1 MQTEVAT
8 VICDRKQLKKLITMS
23 DQFET
28 VKHAVYME
36 DIGDDSQPSLSGSS
50 SNWAVESFSN
60 VEKLGQQSPVPA
72 DLPKPGDV
80 AVIMYTSG
88 STGMPKVRLHCGYPG
103 RCPCFK
109 LLLVKSSI

>member
-1 MQTEVAT
+1 MT
-8 VICDRKQLKKLITMS
+8 IS
-23 DQFET
+23 DQCET

-36 DIGDDSQPSLSGSS
+36 EIGDDSQPSQPGSS

-72 DLPKPGDV
+72 DKPKPGDV

-103 RCPCFK
+103 RCLYFE
-109 LLLVKSSI
+109 VVAS

>member
-1 MQTEVAT
+1 
-8 VICDRKQLKKLITMS
+8 MS

-36 DIGDDSQPSLSGSS
+36 DIGDNPRPSLSGSS

-60 VEKLGQQSPVPA
+60 VEKLGQQNPIPA
-72 DLPKPGDV
+72 NMPKPSDI

-88 STGMPKVRLHCGYPG
+88 STGMPKVIV
-103 RCPCFK
+103 
-109 LLLVKSSI
+109 LLNIHADISVIKVFQVVLVLSF